1 MFVLVFICMKIDV
14 KPICGIL
21 MHTMYFFY
29 LPAEGARRLFA
40 VCVLG
45 AKELKGGRERGR
57 GCSKIELKFEI
68 KFEIIT

>member
-21 MHTMYFFY
+21 MHTMYYFS
-29 LPAEGARRLFA
+29 LSAEGARRLFA

-45 AKELKGGRERGR
+45 AKELKGERGR